1 MTSPREWQLIALNT
15 LYFNLQRLHVFDR
28 ATALIHGTA
37 EDEARVSA
45 LRGWMDA
52 VGASLTPALDGQEL
66 DEAGQD
72 ALAPLAP
79 WLRDEVER
87 YYASHDPEAPLR
99 EQAAFGAAH
108 VLASDYQT
116 KGERA
121 IADAVGDEVAADR
134 LLQYAPR
141 MMALVRQANAAVGM
155 SAEGTLTPE
164 VEEYIVEHARVARGD
179 RSRVA
184 LQLDAIPVAL
194 KGDDPSR

>member
-15 LYFNLQRLHVFDR
+15 LSFNLQRLHVFDR
-28 ATALIHGTA
+28 ASALIHGA
-37 EDEARVSA
+37 PEDEARVSA

-52 VGASLTPALDGQEL
+52 VGAHLTAALDGREL
-66 DEAGQD
+66 DEAAQNS
-72 ALAPLAP
+72 LAPLVP
-79 WLRDEVER
+79 WLRAEVER
-87 YYASHDPEAPLR
+87 YYVSHDPDAPVR

-108 VLASDYQT
+108 VFASDYQT

-121 IADAVGDEVAADR
+121 IADAVGDDVRSDR

-141 MMALVRQANAAVGM
+141 MMALVRQANTAVGM

-164 VEEYIVEHARVARGD
+164 VEEAITEHAKVARGD
-179 RSRVA
+179 RARVA

-194 KGDDPSR
+194 QGHDPSR